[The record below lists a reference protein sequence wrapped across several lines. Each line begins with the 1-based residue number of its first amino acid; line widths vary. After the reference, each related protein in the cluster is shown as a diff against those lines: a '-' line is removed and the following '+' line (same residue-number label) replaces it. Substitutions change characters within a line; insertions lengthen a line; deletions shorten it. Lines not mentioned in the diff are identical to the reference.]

1 MVVKQNEEVGVGNP
15 LAPLS
20 AEEIAAAVETVRKER
35 GLKESAK
42 FVSVELYEPSKEAV
56 LAGTAGLPRE
66 AFMVIRERAERAT
79 YEAVVDIT
87 ARTVVSWRQ
96 MHGVQPS
103 VMLAEFFESEEA
115 IRNDPRWQEAMR
127 KRGVSD
133 FNLAIIAPW
142 SAGYYGPD
150 DDPGKSRLI
159 RALTWV
165 RTDPHDNG
173 YARPVEGLITL
184 FDLDTMQVVD
194 IEDHGVVPLPPASG
208 NYSPETMRD
217 PNNVPHVPALR
228 SGLKPLEIVQ
238 PEGPS
243 FEIDNNELRWQKWRL
258 RIGWTPREGLVLYT
272 VGYEDDGRVRPI
284 LYRASL
290 SEMVVPYGDPSSV
303 QSRKNAFD
311 AGEYNIGAL
320 ANSLSLGCDC
330 LGEIRYFDGVVN
342 DSHGNPLTIA
352 NAVCMHEEDDSI
364 QWKHYDFR
372 TERTEARRSRRLVV
386 SFISTVGNYD
396 YGFYWCFY
404 LDGMIE
410 LEVKL

>member
-127 KRGVSD
+127 KRRVSD
-133 FNLAIIAPW
+133 FNLAIIDPW
-142 SAGYYGPD
+142 PAGYYGPD

-228 SGLKPLEIVQ
+228 TGLKPLEIVQ

-258 RIGWTPREGLVLYT
+258 RIGWTPQERLRRRGVRARHAGQQPHAGLRLP
-272 VGYEDDGRVRPI
+272 GRDPLPRRRDGRQRWQAVDDPERHLHP
-284 LYRASL
+284 RGGRRHSL
-290 SEMVVPYGDPSSV
+290 EAFRLPHRGFRGAPLPPSGHLV
-303 QSRKNAFD
+303 HR
-311 AGEYNIGAL
+311 
-320 ANSLSLGCDC
+320 
-330 LGEIRYFDGVVN
+330 
-342 DSHGNPLTIA
+342 HGGQL
-352 NAVCMHEEDDSI
+352 
-364 QWKHYDFR
+364 
-372 TERTEARRSRRLVV
+372 
-386 SFISTVGNYD
+386 
-396 YGFYWCFY
+396 
-404 LDGMIE
+404 
-410 LEVKL
+410 